1 MARITPQVPE
11 EETVGQTTG
20 AAESVAGHPTDRSTQ
35 LLASAAAGIIIGLL
49 DVVIVLSFASL
60 IFFDEWAVHLPAASA
75 IALVG
80 TAILLGGIALTS
92 SVPGMVGSSQDTA
105 AAVLAVIAASI
116 ATKLDAATNEAFLT
130 LVLVMVLSSLGAGI
144 FFFSLGALRLGDL
157 IRYVPHPV
165 IGGFLA
171 ATGWLLVKGGLNVL
185 TGLPITLA
193 AITDLAQ
200 PTVVGKVLPGAA
212 LLFLLLYLVSRLP
225 HPLVLGGTLAAT
237 TLGFYVVVFASGNS
251 VADAEAGGWLMGPFP
266 RTQLWQPWVLDA
278 WGGADWSIVAGE
290 AGNLGTLLFIAL
302 IGMLLNATGAEVL
315 VGRDADLNQELM
327 SAGRANVAA
336 GLFGAVPGYH
346 ALSFCALGHRLGA
359 RGRTIGVVAA
369 GVCVGAMF
377 VAPAV
382 LGRTPR
388 FLLGGVLLF
397 LGVSL
402 LIDWLVASWVR
413 LPRLEFGIVA
423 TIALTVAVAGFLEGV
438 ALGLVL
444 STLLFVVSYSRTD
457 VAKHELS
464 GANFHSNVER
474 PLQHMDLLRR
484 DGDSIHVLE
493 LHGFLF
499 FGTVHRLL
507 QAVMRRA
514 ADMSRPPLRYVV
526 IDFRRVTGI
535 DASAIAGIAKIH
547 RLGTEGG
554 FVLVLSG
561 MDRRMRE
568 RLERGAV
575 VQEDSLKVFEDIDIG
590 MQWCEDRLF
599 AEIGALP
606 PPSAASSILD
616 DYPEVQSYLERID
629 VPAGRTLLK
638 AGESSRDVFF
648 LQSGRLA
655 AHIPTDGGTARI
667 RSMGP
672 GTIVGEVGAYLAA
685 ARTAS
690 VVAEEPS
697 VVYRLAL
704 DDLEDASRET
714 AAAVHQKF
722 ASVMAERLADN
733 VRLIEALRR

>member
-1 MARITPQVPE
+1 M
-11 EETVGQTTG
+11 
-20 AAESVAGHPTDRSTQ
+20 
-35 LLASAAAGIIIGLL
+35 II
-49 DVVIVLSFASL
+49 LSFTSL
-60 IFFDEWAVHLPAASA
+60 IFFGDWAVHLPAATA

-80 TAILLGGIALTS
+80 AAVVLGGIALTS

-105 AAVLAVIAASI
+105 AAVLAVVAGSI
-116 ATKLDAATNEAFLT
+116 ATKVDPATNEAFLT

-171 ATGWLLVKGGLNVL
+171 ATGWLLVKGSLSVL

-193 AITDLAQ
+193 GLADFVQ
-200 PTVVGKVLPGAA
+200 PAVVVKVLPGVA
-212 LLFLLLYLVSRLP
+212 LLFLLLYLVDRFP
-225 HPLVLGGTLAAT
+225 HPLVLVGALSAAT
-237 TLGFYVVVFASGNS
+237 VGFYVVLIGSGNS
-251 VADAEAGGWLMGPFP
+251 LPDAEAGGWLMGPFP
-266 RTQLWQPWVLDA
+266 RPELWRPWVIEA
-278 WGGADWSIVAGE
+278 WGGADWSVAAGE
-290 AGNLGTLLFIAL
+290 AGNLATLLLIGL
-302 IGMLLNATGAEVL
+302 IGMLLNATGTEVL

-336 GLFGAVPGYH
+336 GLFGAIPGYH
-346 ALSFCALGHRLGA
+346 ALTFCVLGHRLGA

-369 GVCVGAMF
+369 GVCLGAMF
-377 VAPAV
+377 LAPAV

-402 LIDWLVASWVR
+402 LIEWLVASWTR

-423 TIALTVAVAGFLEGV
+423 TIALTVAFVGFLEGV

-474 PLQHMDLLRR
+474 PPQHMDLLRE
-484 DGDSIHVLE
+484 DGESIHILE

-499 FGTVHRLL
+499 FGTLHRLV
-507 QAVMRRA
+507 QAVIRRA
-514 ADMSRPPLRYVV
+514 ADAARPPLRFVV
-526 IDFRRVTGI
+526 IDFRHVTGI
-535 DASAIAGIAKIH
+535 DASAIAGVSKIH

-561 MDRRMRE
+561 MDRRMLQ
-568 RLERGAV
+568 RLERGGV
-575 VQEDSLKVFEDIDIG
+575 VQDDFLKVFDDIDMG
-590 MQWCEDRLF
+590 MQWCEDRLL
-599 AEIGALP
+599 ADIGAFLQ
-606 PPSAASSILD
+606 PSAASPVLD
-616 DYPEVQSYLERID
+616 DYPEVQAHLERMD
-629 VPAGRTLLK
+629 VPAGHALLT

-655 AHIPTDGGTARI
+655 AHVSTDAGTSRI

-672 GTIVGEVGAYLAA
+672 GTIVGEVGAYLGAP
-685 ARTAS
+685 RTVS
-690 VVAEEPS
+690 VVAEEPC

-704 DDLEDASRET
+704 DHLEGASPET
-714 AAAVHQKF
+714 AVAVHQMF